1 MTRRAL
7 AIGLLGAGL
16 TLLALLGVIWLVPG
30 SGFLLRICLTVV
42 LLAGAVVAA
51 LGMRLL
57 ARVGRGFMTGARER
71 DERLAARIDRL
82 STRMDGESAALRELR
97 EEAEE
102 IRHLLEGEAG
112 ELRLRIEGERTE
124 VKSALESVHGR
135 LMTLEGAHH
144 SLRETHRSQ
153 DIWSHEVDT
162 RLWQQE
168 VSMEES
174 AKKAARARRADHER
188 LAADEQMLYD
198 FLLRSDVELT
208 DVIEEATAVTLAS
221 RFARGAD
228 YLRLK
233 PLVENFDVLQ
243 GIESKRVLAAFKTY
257 RRYGYLAAQ
266 ARAAER
272 FGDVTGQDPDLT
284 RASLI
289 SAESTFFE
297 APLSVSPDLGPS
309 GDSHDSAGPVMH
321 IVGKALPETQTGYTL
336 RTHYTVRAQQERGI
350 PVLVVCQAG
359 APGGSPDETV
369 ENVIDEVRYVMLQ
382 GIPRHETTFQEWVA
396 DNMRRTAEIVRS
408 VRPSILHAHSDFL
421 NALIATTVGQ
431 SFGIPVVY
439 ESRGFWEESWLSRTI
454 DNNGLTGSE
463 DDFFR
468 AYGMPEAYTWRQRA
482 EILVRERSNANLTL
496 GRTMRSHIR
505 ELARPGTLEEDE
517 IRLVPN
523 GIDPTAFGDVE
534 RDEALAGS
542 LGLSPGAIVIG
553 CISSIVEYE
562 GIDVLLRAYASVQR
576 TWREAS
582 PRPRLLIV
590 GDGDRLEKL
599 RTLAAELGLR
609 DIVFTGRV
617 PHDDVLR
624 YYGLID
630 IFVVP
635 RKPTPVSRLVTPLKP
650 YEALATGRALVVS
663 DVEAL
668 QEIAEDSGGA
678 VEVFPAGDD
687 AALSELLGRLS
698 RDPRRRR
705 EMAEVGADWVRRERT
720 WRANSAVYAQ
730 VYADLGA
737 SFGPGA

>member
-7 AIGLLGAGL
+7 ATGLVGVGL
-16 TLLALLGVIWLVPG
+16 ALVALLGVIWLLPG
-30 SGFLLRICLTVV
+30 PEILLRICLTVV
-42 LLAGAVVAA
+42 LVAGLVAAA
-51 LGMRLL
+51 LGMGML
-57 ARVGRGFMTGARER
+57 ARVARSFMTGARGR
-71 DERLAARIDRL
+71 DERLSTRVDRL
-82 STRMDGESAALRELR
+82 SARMDGESAALRELR
-97 EEAEE
+97 EDVEGIRILLDGEVEGLRLQIEGDRAETKFGFASAHG
-102 IRHLLEGEAG
+102 RLTKLEGE
-112 ELRLRIEGERTE
+112 
-124 VKSALESVHGR
+124 
-135 LMTLEGAHH
+135 HH

-153 DIWSHEVDT
+153 DHWALEVDT
-162 RLWQQE
+162 KLWQHSESLEQ
-168 VSMEES
+168 S
-174 AKKAARARRADHER
+174 AKKAATARRADHER
-188 LAADEQMLYD
+188 FAADEQMLYD
-198 FLLRSDVELT
+198 HLLRSDVELT
-208 DVIEEATAVTLAS
+208 DVLEETAARTLAS

-243 GIESKRVLAAFKTY
+243 EIESKRVFAAFKTY

-266 ARAAER
+266 ARAAEH
-272 FGDVTGQDPDLT
+272 FGAFTGRDSDLT
-284 RASLI
+284 RASMI
-289 SAESTFFE
+289 SAESRFFE
-297 APLSVSPDLGPS
+297 DPLSVSPDLGPS

-336 RTHYTVRAQQERGI
+336 RTHYTVRAQQERGV
-350 PVLVVCQAG
+350 PLLVVCQAG
-359 APGGSPDETV
+359 APGGSPEETV
-369 ENVIDEVRYVMLQ
+369 ENVIDGVRYVMLQ

-421 NALIATTVGQ
+421 NALIATTVGK

-463 DDFFR
+463 EDFFR

-482 EILVRERSNANLTL
+482 EILVRERSDANLTL

-505 ELARPGTLEEDE
+505 ELARPGTLEEDQ

-534 RDEALAGS
+534 RDESLAAS

-599 RTLAAELGLR
+599 RALAGDLGLR

-678 VEVFPAGDD
+678 VEVFPAGDHS
-687 AALSELLGRLS
+687 ALSELLGRLS
-698 RDPRRRR
+698 RDPQRRR
-705 EMAEVGADWVRRERT
+705 EMAEIGADWVRRERT
-720 WRANSAVYAQ
+720 WRANSEVYAQ
-730 VYADLGA
+730 VYAELGA
-737 SFGPGA
+737 SFGSEA